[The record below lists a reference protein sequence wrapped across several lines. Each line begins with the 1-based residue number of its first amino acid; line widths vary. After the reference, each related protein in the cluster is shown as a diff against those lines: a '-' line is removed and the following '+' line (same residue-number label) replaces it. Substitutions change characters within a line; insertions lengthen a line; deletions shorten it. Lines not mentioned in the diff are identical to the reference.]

1 MIHCE
6 LIFAK
11 GVKVC
16 VYIQFLKNDQLFQD
30 RLLKDYLLSTEFP
43 LLFIQICYLYLCESV
58 SGSVLC
64 HWSVSILLPI
74 LCCFAGFY
82 LFIYLFM
89 LFRALPM
96 AYGSSQAGGQIRAAA
111 ASLYHSQSNMG
122 SSRICNL
129 HHSTQ
134 QHQILNPLIKGR
146 NWTHVLMDTS
156 QVRYCWATTGTSA
169 FIFWVMD
176 INSFCCT
183 SKDVHCE
190 EAEERG
196 LNSLHMNQPEE
207 HPSWIV
213 MMDESW
219 GSAQLGRVL
228 VKTVLSS
235 GAWRWATVKS
245 QKNSTQHWVQRTI
258 KSTGYEG

>member
-1 MIHCE
+1 MLPGACE
-6 LIFAK
+6 FPNSFFFFFLGLYQRHMEVPRL
-11 GVKVC
+11 GVKVEIQLLA
-16 VYIQFLKNDQLFQD
+16 YITATAMQD
-30 RLLKDYLLSTEFP
+30 LSR
-43 LLFIQICYLYLCESV
+43 V
-58 SGSVLC
+58 
-64 HWSVSILLPI
+64 
-74 LCCFAGFY
+74 
-82 LFIYLFM
+82 
-89 LFRALPM
+89 
-96 AYGSSQAGGQIRAAA
+96 
-111 ASLYHSQSNMG
+111 
-122 SSRICNL
+122 CNL